1 MKLPEFVSKRLGT
14 FSGKPRR
21 SDDAAT
27 YYTTRAASIAT
38 SAGTATISPATI
50 NAVPGATTVV
60 NVTLKDNFK
69 RAYANQTMSASV
81 TGRNPTTVNKT
92 ALTDALGN
100 VIYSGTY
107 WTYDNPNKTIDY
119 LI

>member
-38 SAGTATISPATI
+38 RIISI
-50 NAVPGATTVV
+50 
-60 NVTLKDNFK
+60 
-69 RAYANQTMSASV
+69 S
-81 TGRNPTTVNKT
+81 
-92 ALTDALGN
+92 LTDLVA
-100 VIYSGTY
+100 
-107 WTYDNPNKTIDY
+107 P
-119 LI
+119 